1 MPIGP
6 SHGGRGGGGRSS
18 SSGGRGGDGRSSSS
32 GSRGGG
38 NLLGSVVG
46 GMIGGMLTAGAR
58 RRHREHYYGNGG
70 GGSYEHEPATPSRR
84 RPTAFLV
91 LAIIMAFITF
101 FTVSIR
107 NGFTKSAETQTNF
120 AAIMKTDYAEYQ
132 ALIGT
137 ARAQESLADT
147 DPEKTHFITTATFS
161 KTKYTSYKANP
172 TTKGI
177 YQDFTLNNVQYY
189 FIVYT
194 YQDESGVTHTGTTYS
209 QFSSAQATGWDGE
222 IAYAKIDGQYVS
234 MNTSYTSY
242 PIEDCAEYKYTL
254 AIAES
259 NKQLASRTIWVIVG
273 EVLLIALFVTLYILK
288 LRKYRKLVKQDE
300 EAYAQVQ
307 QANVN
312 EAQAKA
318 EAAQKDAD
326 KKNRVCAFCGST
338 VPDGEDVCPACGSRT
353 FE

>member
-18 SSGGRGGDGRSSSS
+18 SSGSS
-32 GSRGGG
+32 GGG
-38 NLLGSVVG
+38 NLLGSIVG
-46 GMIGGMLTAGAR
+46 GVIGGMLTAGTR
-58 RRHREHYYGNGG
+58 RRRRERYYGNGG
-70 GGSYEHEPATPSRR
+70 GDSYESNEPATPSRR
-84 RPTAFLV
+84 RPTVFLV
-91 LAIIMAFITF
+91 LAIVIAVITF
-101 FTVSIR
+101 FTVTIR
-107 NGFTKSAETQTNF
+107 NGFANSAETQTSF
-120 AAIMKTDYAEYQ
+120 AAIMKTDYAEYKD
-132 ALIGT
+132 LIDT
-137 ARAQESLADT
+137 ARAQDSLADN
-147 DPEKTHFITTATFS
+147 DPSKTHFITTATFS

-172 TTKGI
+172 TAKGI

-209 QFSSAQATGWDGE
+209 QFSSTQATGWDGE

-234 MNTSYTSY
+234 MNTSYTSNA
-242 PIEDCAEYKYTL
+242 IEECAEYKYTL

-273 EVLLIALFVTLYILK
+273 EVLIIALLVTLYILK
-288 LRKYRKLVKQDE
+288 LKKYRKLVKQDE